1 VKPVNEKQFQNV
13 VALAA
18 PERFEH
24 FVKVVVDWEV
34 ASGVLGQGV
43 RRR

>member
-1 VKPVNEKQFQNV
+1 MKPANEKQFQNV

-34 ASGVLGQGV
+34 AWGVLGQGV
-43 RRR
+43 GRR